1 MPWGHGAQLIPC
13 RCLFLSLPPRNLFMI
28 VLWTAWGVW
37 GAALLAVILSR
48 RSFRIFETVLLEEP
62 LERLEKIL
70 MDRI

>member
-1 MPWGHGAQLIPC
+1 M
-13 RCLFLSLPPRNLFMI
+13 FMI